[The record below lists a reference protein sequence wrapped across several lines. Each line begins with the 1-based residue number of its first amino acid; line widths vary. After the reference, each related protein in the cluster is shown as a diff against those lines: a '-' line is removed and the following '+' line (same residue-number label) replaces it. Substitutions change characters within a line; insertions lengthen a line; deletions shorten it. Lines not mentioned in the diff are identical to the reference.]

1 MAFANSLGYDET
13 PYPSAPYP
21 YSNPDHLAM
30 VAKLFGI
37 EPASAANC
45 RVLEVGCADGANL
58 IPMALT
64 LANSQFVGIDLS
76 ERQIATGR
84 DVIARLGLTNID
96 LSCQDL
102 SEFTATGTNFDYI
115 IAHGVFSWTSS
126 EVRTRLL
133 ALCRSCLAPQGVAFV
148 SYNVYP
154 GWQQQKSIR
163 EWLLR
168 AMRGVA
174 DTPVRLQHARRL
186 MSGLRGQLRSHGSE
200 SQSAIADTL
209 ERLESWTDS
218 YLRHDLLEDSNQ
230 PLFFSEFVDQVNAHG
245 LKFFAEADVASMA
258 GTGLSA
264 ELAAGVTR
272 LGGTLVGREQLL
284 DLLTHRAFRQSLLCH
299 SECSVRE
306 RLNEAVVRSAYVIST
321 LRHRSSPGGGP
332 QRFESR
338 GGFAVDIAEP
348 AVVQALRQLQ
358 NSWPSGAWFGDLINS
373 TPAKLS
379 ESDAL
384 AAASAELEQQ
394 QQSLA
399 NVLLAGF
406 VERAVELHSIIPAY
420 ASCLSERPLASPLA
434 RLQAETESLVTN
446 LRHDLVRL
454 EPDARAAIRYL
465 DGTRSLDELRRI
477 IAPVSI
483 DLANR
488 FDVDALLS
496 YFLRNCLLSRHFL

>member
-1 MAFANSLGYDET
+1 MASANSLGYDET

-21 YSNPDHLAM
+21 YSHPDHLAM

-45 RVLEVGCADGANL
+45 RVLEVGCANGANL

-64 LANSQFVGIDLS
+64 LPNSHFVGLDLS

-84 DVIARLGLTNID
+84 AVVARLGLTNIA

-102 SEFTATGTNFDYI
+102 SEFAATGATFDYI
-115 IAHGVFSWTSS
+115 IAHGVFSWTSP

-133 ALCRSCLAPQGVAFV
+133 ALCRACLAPVGVAFV

-174 DTPVRLQHARRL
+174 DTPVRLQRARQL
-186 MSGLRGQLRSHGSE
+186 LSGLRGQLRSPGNE

-230 PLFFSEFVDQVNAHG
+230 PLFFSEFVDQVSVHG

-258 GTGLSA
+258 GTGLST
-264 ELAAGVTR
+264 ELAAGATG

-306 RLNEAVVRSAYVIST
+306 RLNEAVTRSAYLICT
-321 LRHRSSPGGGP
+321 LRHRPSPGGP

-348 AVVQALRQLQ
+348 AVVEALRQLQ
-358 NSWPSGAWFGDLINS
+358 NRWPSGAWFGDLIS
-373 TPAKLS
+373 SMPAKLS
-379 ESDAL
+379 ASDTLAT
-384 AAASAELEQQ
+384 AAAEFEQQ